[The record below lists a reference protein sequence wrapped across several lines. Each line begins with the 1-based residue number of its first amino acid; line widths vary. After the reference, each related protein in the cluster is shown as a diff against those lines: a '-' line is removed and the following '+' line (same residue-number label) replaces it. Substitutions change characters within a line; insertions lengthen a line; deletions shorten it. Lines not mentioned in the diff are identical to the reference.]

1 MLRFSDSKL
10 GGISTAYAAQ
20 NDDGTVD
27 VKHLEPD
34 TLKILQVILT
44 YQKIDIRRLHIDFNT
59 TKLFFP

>member
-20 NDDGTVD
+20 NEDGTID

-34 TLKILQVILT
+34 TLKILQVNF
-44 YQKIDIRRLHIDFNT
+44 QGHFR
-59 TKLFFP
+59 